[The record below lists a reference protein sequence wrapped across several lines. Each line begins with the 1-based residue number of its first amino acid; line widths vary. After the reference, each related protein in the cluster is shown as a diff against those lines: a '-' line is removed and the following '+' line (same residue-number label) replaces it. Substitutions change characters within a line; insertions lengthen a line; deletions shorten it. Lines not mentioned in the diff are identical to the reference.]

1 MSKQEGSVEA
11 MSRVEIL
18 QVSKS
23 YDRVQAVSQVSL
35 QIEDGEF
42 FALLGPSGSGKTTI
56 LRLIAGFIEPDQG
69 KILIGGQ
76 DMAGIPPERRDIGVV
91 FQNYALFPHLT
102 AWENVAFGLEV
113 RRLPKR
119 EIAERVREAF
129 ALVQLEG
136 MEHRYPRQLSG
147 GQQQRVALA
156 RALVT
161 HPRVLLLDEPLG
173 ALDKKLRTQMQ
184 VELRQLQQSLGIT
197 AIFVTHDQE
206 EALTLAD
213 RIAVMDRGRICQVGE
228 PALVYERPANLFVS
242 NFLGQSN
249 VFRGIISH
257 IEAEFARIQTEQ
269 GYQLVSAWRKNKR
282 LGEAAVLV
290 VRPEKVRLATQPT
303 GSANEVRGKVIHR
316 IYLGTNTTY
325 LVELEG
331 GEVITAFVQ
340 NRSPRAA
347 FELGEVVY
355 ASWEAENCFLLDEAL
370 QDGC

>member
-1 MSKQEGSVEA
+1 MSS
-11 MSRVEIL
+11 VEIL
-18 QVSKS
+18 QVSKI
-23 YDRVQAVSQVSL
+23 YGQVKAVDQVSL
-35 QIEDGEF
+35 RVEDGEF

-69 KILIGGQ
+69 RILIGGS
-76 DMAGIPPERRDIGVV
+76 DMVGVPPERRNIGVV

-113 RRLPKR
+113 RRFSR
-119 EIAERVREAF
+119 NEIAERVKEAF

-136 MEHRYPRQLSG
+136 MEQRYPRQLSG

-161 HPRVLLLDEPLG
+161 RPRVLLLDEPLG

-184 VELRQLQQSLGIT
+184 VELRQLQQSLRIT

-213 RIAVMDRGRICQVGE
+213 RIAVMNRGKICQLGK
-228 PALVYERPANLFVS
+228 PAAVYERPTSLFVS

-249 VFRGIISH
+249 IFRGILTK
-257 IEAEFARIQTEQ
+257 IESDVAYIQTQE
-269 GYQLVSAWRKNKR
+269 GYELGVTWRKDENKKQVGDPA
-282 LGEAAVLV
+282 LLI
-290 VRPEKVRLATQPT
+290 VRPEKMRLSYTPC
-303 GSANEVRGKVIHR
+303 GSKNEIEGKIIHS

-325 LVELEG
+325 LAELKG
-331 GEVITAFVQ
+331 GETIMAFVQ
-340 NRSPRAA
+340 NRTEKAEFNS
-347 FELGEVVY
+347 GEKVY
-355 ASWEAENCFLLDEAL
+355 VSWSTENCFLLDEAP
-370 QDGC
+370 QGDCGS